1 MCNIDTEITF
11 APLYRNILIT
21 MVVLGFVV
29 MFKRLFVSLLLG
41 KKKVRY
47 ILIVYQL
54 LPRSQFAND
63 LFTVRYIR
71 SYDGEINEESSIGCG
86 DSYAC

>member
-1 MCNIDTEITF
+1 MDTGITH

-41 KKKVRY
+41 KKKVSY
-47 ILIVYQL
+47 MFTFYSS
-54 LPRSQFAND
+54 LPTKIAF
-63 LFTVRYIR
+63 
-71 SYDGEINEESSIGCG
+71 SS
-86 DSYAC
+86 